1 MQIDGFKTKAEAIEH
16 IKKERGF
23 TTNKEAE
30 RYLLSHLP
38 EEKKYQGKI
47 IRYIKKTYPGAF
59 IWKATQGE
67 YSTGGIPDICAVIFG
82 KFFGFEVKR
91 PYYGKESKLQA
102 AAIRQ
107 IRAAG
112 GTAEVV
118 SYVSEVAEI
127 IEKSLRE
134 AGDV

>member
-1 MQIDGFKTKAEAIEH
+1 MQIDGFSTKAEAIAH
-16 IKKERGF
+16 IKRTRGF
-23 TTNKEAE
+23 NTNREAE

-47 IRYIKKTYPGAF
+47 IRYIRKTYPGAF

-82 KFFGFEVKR
+82 KFFAFEVKR

-102 AAIRQ
+102 VARKQ
-107 IRAAG
+107 INAAG
-112 GTAEVV
+112 GTAAVV

-127 IEKSLRE
+127 IERSLS
-134 AGDV
+134 DDS